1 MNFFSP
7 PFVPVCFF
15 CRVSHVA
22 YARYH
27 GSQAVVISA
36 LQVQKHPFITPGPGT
51 PPPTRHSTLPGVSQG
66 MLASILQT
74 GSLPHH
80 YSSAFAAASSSMT
93 PILGGAKDGVPSVC
107 SSGYPTPR
115 PGSAASGFDYSLS
128 IGSPQIGAP
137 GSLFR
142 SFPKPHSSPKMKLR
156 FRYGSHLRSSLPRC
170 RVASRAWP
178 VDSISFMHRNTRVHI
193 LRLKM
198 SYCLLYNYCMFLCI
212 FNFDCMIRFDGP
224 FRSTNRRI
232 ELSYQSRK
240 SPDQPRKSDG
250 GTYHV
255 IKAGVT

>member
-1 MNFFSP
+1 MSWKRLDEIYLRDCTNPMNFFSP
-7 PFVPVCFF
+7 PSVPFCFF
-15 CRVSHVA
+15 VA
-22 YARYH
+22 SPPRMSRYH

-80 YSSAFAAASSSMT
+80 YSATTPT
-93 PILGGAKDGVPSVC
+93 PILGGGRDGGVPSVC

-128 IGSPQIGAP
+128 MGSPQIGAP

-156 FRYGSHLRSSLPRC
+156 FEYGSHLLPLG
-170 RVASRAWP
+170 VINGSHALP
-178 VDSISFMHRNTRVHI
+178 VVSISMSLMHSTTRIHVP
-193 LRLKM
+193 
-198 SYCLLYNYCMFLCI
+198 LYTHALC
-212 FNFDCMIRFDGP
+212 
-224 FRSTNRRI
+224 
-232 ELSYQSRK
+232 
-240 SPDQPRKSDG
+240 
-250 GTYHV
+250 
-255 IKAGVT
+255 

>member
-1 MNFFSP
+1 MS
-7 PFVPVCFF
+7 
-15 CRVSHVA
+15 
-22 YARYH
+22 RYH

-80 YSSAFAAASSSMT
+80 YSATTPT
-93 PILGGAKDGVPSVC
+93 PILGGGGGRDGGVPSVC

-128 IGSPQIGAP
+128 MGSPQIGAP

-156 FRYGSHLRSSLPRC
+156 FEYGSHLLPLG
-170 RVASRAWP
+170 VVNGSHALP
-178 VDSISFMHRNTRVHI
+178 VVSISMSLMHSNTRIHVP
-193 LRLKM
+193 
-198 SYCLLYNYCMFLCI
+198 LYTHALC
-212 FNFDCMIRFDGP
+212 
-224 FRSTNRRI
+224 
-232 ELSYQSRK
+232 
-240 SPDQPRKSDG
+240 
-250 GTYHV
+250 
-255 IKAGVT
+255 

>member
-1 MNFFSP
+1 MCDSTNPMNFFSP
-7 PFVPVCFF
+7 HSVLLLCCVPC
-15 CRVSHVA
+15 VA
-22 YARYH
+22 SARYH

-80 YSSAFAAASSSMT
+80 YSSAFAASSSMT
-93 PILGGAKDGVPSVC
+93 PILGKDGVPSVC

-128 IGSPQIGAP
+128 MGSPQIGAP

-156 FRYGSHLRSSLPRC
+156 FRYIHSPSSLPRC
-170 RVASRAWP
+170 
-178 VDSISFMHRNTRVHI
+178 
-193 LRLKM
+193 
-198 SYCLLYNYCMFLCI
+198 CMLHTFA
-212 FNFDCMIRFDGP
+212 CMACRFDLLNALKQT
-224 FRSTNRRI
+224 R
-232 ELSYQSRK
+232 L
-240 SPDQPRKSDG
+240 
-250 GTYHV
+250 
-255 IKAGVT
+255 